1 MPDSFFYDTESS
13 APYPVTLKK
22 QASAE
27 EIQADLQGR
36 IERMIARDAKYA
48 GCEAPTPKPIPSRS
62 ANGANWTVAGF
73 PRLAPGCFTDL
84 VKIVDQARLEY
95 ELVL

>member
-1 MPDSFFYDTESS
+1 MPDSFFYNTE
-13 APYPVTLKK
+13 AMALHPVTLKK
-22 QASAE
+22 PATAE

-48 GCEAPTPKPIPSRS
+48 GCEAPTPKPIPTRS
-62 ANGANWTVAGF
+62 GGAANWTVTGF
-73 PRLAPGCFTDL
+73 PNLAPGCFTDL

-95 ELVL
+95 ELVS